1 MLAPLSWLKDYVD
14 IDVTPK
20 ELEEKLF
27 SCGFEVEEL
36 IEVGKDISNVVVG
49 LMESC
54 EPIPDTHLS
63 LCQVNAG
70 EHGTFQIC
78 CGADN
83 VRAGGKYP
91 LALVGATVY
100 ATAKD
105 HVTIEGVMTIKKGK
119 LRGYESYGMLCSG
132 TELGLNED
140 LYPGAG
146 YNGLLVLPEDA
157 KVGADVKPILGM
169 DDWIFDIAIT
179 ANRPDCQS
187 IYGIA
192 REVAAVLGK
201 ECREPA
207 LDYTETAVKKD
218 FKVEV
223 AAKDLCPRYIAHY
236 VHDVTIGESP
246 AWMRR
251 RLALVGINS
260 ISNMVDITNYVLKE
274 LGQPMHA
281 FDYAYLEGD
290 QINVRRANEG
300 ERIVTLDEKEF
311 MLNSSNLV
319 ICDGVKPVALA
330 GIMGGL
336 NSEIKDTTTEV
347 MFESAKFARDNIR
360 KSSRA
365 LGQSSD
371 SSAMYAKGVY
381 EYTTVMAMKRALHLV
396 EELGCGKV
404 SSTQLEVSTGNSIEP
419 KEMKVSVKRVN
430 GVLGIEV
437 PEEDMLRIL
446 SALQFAPSI
455 DGDELTLQI
464 PAYREDMDSYP
475 DVAEEVIRMYGYE
488 HVIPTFMPTAK
499 VTLGGLN
506 LKQKT
511 ELKIKRALCAAGAYE
526 GVHYSFFSPSDL
538 DLLRLPEDAPERKAI
553 KLINPIN
560 VDLSLMRTTLASE
573 MLYAISRNQKKGILE
588 GRIFELGNVFIPKA
602 LPLTEYPDERE
613 TLCAGVF
620 GEKESFYT
628 LKGLAETVADAL
640 NVSFTYEAAER
651 TFLHPYQTAEIFCE
665 GEVSTG
671 NSIEPKEMKV
681 SVKRVNGVLGIE
693 VPEEDML
700 RILSALQFAPSIDG
714 DELTLQIPAYREDMD
729 SYPDV
734 AEEVIRMYGYE
745 HVIPTFMPTAK
756 VTLGGLNLK
765 QKTELKIKRALC
777 AAGAY
782 EGVHYS
788 FFSPSDLDLLRLPE
802 DAPERKA
809 IKLINPINVDLS
821 LMRTT
826 LASEMLYAISRN
838 QKKGILE
845 GRIFELGNVFIPK
858 ALPLTE
864 YPDERETLCAG
875 VFGEKESFY
884 TLKGLAETVADALNV
899 SFTYEAAERTFL
911 HPYQTAEIFCE
922 GERVGYLGKLSYEIQ
937 DELDMRVP
945 AYVMEIDLAALKKWY
960 GKEQIFTP
968 LPKFAEEKR
977 DFAFVVDKNITCAQI
992 ENGIREACKYVTDVN
1007 LFDVYEGIQ
1016 LGPDKKSMAFSVV
1029 FTPQEEELTGEM
1041 VEGFVKKILKHL
1053 EATLDIRLRA

>member
-36 IEVGKDISNVVVG
+36 IEVGKDVSGVVVG
-49 LMESC
+49 LVETC

-83 VRAGGKYP
+83 VHAGGKFP

-119 LRGYESYGMLCSG
+119 LRGYESFGMLCSG

-157 KVGADVKPILGM
+157 RVGADVKPILGM

-201 ECREPA
+201 ECKEPA
-207 LDYTETAVKKD
+207 LDFTETEVEKD
-218 FKVEV
+218 FHVTV
-223 AAKDLCPRYIAHY
+223 SAKDLCPRYIAHY
-236 VHDVTIGESP
+236 VHDVEIKESP

-251 RLALVGINS
+251 RLALVGIGG
-260 ISNMVDITNYVLKE
+260 ISNIVDITNYVLKE

-281 FDYAYLEGD
+281 FDYSYLEGD
-290 QINVRRANEG
+290 EINVRRAADG
-300 ERIVTLDEKEF
+300 EKITTLDEKEF
-311 MLNSSNLV
+311 ELNNSNLV
-319 ICDGVKPVALA
+319 ICDGKKPVALA

-336 NSEIKDTTTEV
+336 NSEIQDTTKEV
-347 MFESAKFARDNIR
+347 MFEAAKFARDNIR

-404 SSTQLEVSTGNSIEP
+404 SSTHIEVSTGNSIEP

-437 PEEDMLRIL
+437 PDDDMIRIL
-446 SALQFAPSI
+446 TALNFAPVI
-455 DGDELTLQI
+455 NGDELTLQI

-526 GVHYSFFSPSDL
+526 GIHYSFFSPSDL
-538 DLLRLPEDAPERKAI
+538 DLLRLPEDAKERHAI
-553 KLINPIN
+553 RLINPIN
-560 VDLSLMRTTLASE
+560 IDLSLMRTTLAPQ
-573 MLYAISRNQKKGILE
+573 MIHAMARNQKKAILE
-588 GRIFELGNVFIPKA
+588 GRIFELGNVFIPKD

-613 TLCAGVF
+613 TLCVGLF

-628 LKGLAETVADAL
+628 LKGFAETVADSL
-640 NVSFTYEAAER
+640 NITFTYEAAEN

-665 GEVSTG
+665 GE
-671 NSIEPKEMKV
+671 K
-681 SVKRVNGVLGIE
+681 
-693 VPEEDML
+693 
-700 RILSALQFAPSIDG
+700 
-714 DELTLQIPAYREDMD
+714 
-729 SYPDV
+729 
-734 AEEVIRMYGYE
+734 
-745 HVIPTFMPTAK
+745 
-756 VTLGGLNLK
+756 
-765 QKTELKIKRALC
+765 
-777 AAGAY
+777 
-782 EGVHYS
+782 
-788 FFSPSDLDLLRLPE
+788 
-802 DAPERKA
+802 
-809 IKLINPINVDLS
+809 
-821 LMRTT
+821 
-826 LASEMLYAISRN
+826 
-838 QKKGILE
+838 
-845 GRIFELGNVFIPK
+845 
-858 ALPLTE
+858 
-864 YPDERETLCAG
+864 
-875 VFGEKESFY
+875 
-884 TLKGLAETVADALNV
+884 
-899 SFTYEAAERTFL
+899 
-911 HPYQTAEIFCE
+911 
-922 GERVGYLGKLSYEIQ
+922 VGYLGKVSYEIM

-968 LPKFAEEKR
+968 LPKYAEEKR

-992 ENGIREACKYVTDVN
+992 ENGIKEACDYVTDVT

-1016 LGPDKKSMAFSVV
+1016 LGADKKSMAFSVV
-1029 FTPQEEELTGEM
+1029 FTPDEEEFTTDM
-1041 VEGFVKKILKHL
+1041 VEGFVKKILKNL
-1053 EATLDIRLRA
+1053 EKTLDIKLRA